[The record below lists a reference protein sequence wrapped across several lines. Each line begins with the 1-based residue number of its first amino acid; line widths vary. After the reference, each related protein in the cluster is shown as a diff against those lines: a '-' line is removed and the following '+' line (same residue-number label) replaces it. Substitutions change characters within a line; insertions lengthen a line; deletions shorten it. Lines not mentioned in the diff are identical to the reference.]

1 MFWIPPPPKLHFS
14 PLLKT
19 TTASQITTSSNVVKL
34 AQLVLGNTV
43 DTGFQTDV
51 SRPQSLFNSPYLTLC
66 SSTLDSEPSLRWPV
80 SHGGCGLS
88 ERRFLPLRFRACLFS
103 RQPTA
108 SAWSPPSPKPPR
120 AACSELSSSA
130 DTRSWTS
137 SSIVRRKCLRLSKK
151 EGKYNFISHQEWTTR
166 YLKHLQAL
174 TISRV
179 HVYWYRV

>member
-1 MFWIPPPPKLHFS
+1 MSYVFLPKDLSIHSHLH
-14 PLLKT
+14 
-19 TTASQITTSSNVVKL
+19 
-34 AQLVLGNTV
+34 
-43 DTGFQTDV
+43 
-51 SRPQSLFNSPYLTLC
+51 TLC

-80 SHGGCGLS
+80 SQGGCGLS

-137 SSIVRRKCLRLSKK
+137 SSIVRRKCLGWRKRGRLCYSFHNMPGHLK
-151 EGKYNFISHQEWTTR
+151 ESNLSYQHGAQDR
-166 YLKHLQAL
+166 YECYAIKCPL
-174 TISRV
+174 
-179 HVYWYRV
+179 

>member
-1 MFWIPPPPKLHFS
+1 MDIFSLETPSHCPPPK
-14 PLLKT
+14 P
-19 TTASQITTSSNVVKL
+19 
-34 AQLVLGNTV
+34 
-43 DTGFQTDV
+43 
-51 SRPQSLFNSPYLTLC
+51 TLC

-88 ERRFLPLRFRACLFS
+88 ERRFRPLRFRACLFS

-137 SSIVRRKCLRLSKK
+137 SSIVRRKCLRWGTKGYTSWLETCMDTYRHS
-151 EGKYNFISHQEWTTR
+151 GHQ
-166 YLKHLQAL
+166 LAL
-174 TISRV
+174 TGAMSSVCRTAMGATGRLGDIAGREKKKSGCVRFV
-179 HVYWYRV
+179 GVDGQITVGGLTLQT